1 MSFNTYFFQLI
12 HGLSGKWW
20 LLDWLG
26 IFLASY
32 LNYFLILIAI
42 FLLIKEKNWRWR
54 IYFFCLA
61 GLSVIL
67 ARGVFTEI
75 IRFFYY
81 QPRPFLVLQIQPLV
95 NHDITG
101 SFPSGHATAYFALA
115 LAIFYF
121 LQRVSVVDEAHFERQ
136 NKFNRKLGWWCLGMA
151 FLIGLGRIFVGIH
164 WPLDILVGAAIGL
177 GSAFLIKKLLPK
189 ID

>member
-1 MSFNTYFFQLI
+1 MSFNAYFFQLI

-32 LNYFLILIAI
+32 LNYFLILIAV
-42 FLLIKEKNWRWR
+42 FLLIKEKNSRQR
-54 IYFFCLA
+54 IYFFCLT

-81 QPRPFLVLQIQPLV
+81 RPRPFLALQFQSLLGNSDV
-95 NHDITG
+95 AG

-115 LAIFYF
+115 LAVFYI
-121 LQRVSVVDEAHFERQ
+121 
-136 NKFNRKLGWWCLGMA
+136 NRKLGWWFLGAA
-151 FLIGLGRIFVGIH
+151 FLVGLGRIFVGVH
-164 WPLDILVGAAIGL
+164 WPLDILAGAVIGL
-177 GSAFLIKKLLPK
+177 GSAFLVRKFLPK
-189 ID
+189 PI

>member
-1 MSFNTYFFQLI
+1 MTIDQIIFQVI
-12 HGLSGKWW
+12 NGLAHKWW

-42 FLLIKEKNWRWR
+42 FLLIKERNWRWR
-54 IYFFCLA
+54 IYFFCLS

-67 ARGVFTEI
+67 ARGIITEI

-81 QPRPFLVLQIQPLV
+81 RPRPFLVLQIQSLLGNSDV
-95 NHDITG
+95 AG

-115 LAIFYF
+115 LAIFYI
-121 LQRVSVVDEAHFERQ
+121 
-136 NKFNRKLGWWCLGMA
+136 NRKWGWWFLGAALLM
-151 FLIGLGRIFVGIH
+151 GLARIFVGVH
-164 WPLDILVGAAIGL
+164 WPLDILAGALIGL
-177 GSAFLIKKLLPK
+177 GSAFLIRKLLPK
-189 ID
+189 IS

>member
-1 MSFNTYFFQLI
+1 MTIDQIIFQAINDLV
-12 HGLSGKWW
+12 HKHW

-42 FLLIKEKNWRWR
+42 FLLIKEKNRRQR

-61 GLSVIL
+61 ALSVIL
-67 ARGVFTEI
+67 ARGIITEI
-75 IRFFYY
+75 IRLFYY
-81 QPRPFLVLQIQPLV
+81 RPRPFLVLQIQPLV
-95 NHDITG
+95 NHDITA

-121 LQRVSVVDEAHFERQ
+121 
-136 NKFNRKLGWWCLGMA
+136 NRKWGWRCLILA
-151 FLIGLGRIFVGIH
+151 LLIGLARIFVGFH
-164 WPLDILVGAAIGL
+164 WPLDILTGALIGL
-177 GSAFLIKKLLPK
+177 GSAFLIRKLIPQ
-189 ID
+189 IPRNS

>member
-1 MSFNTYFFQLI
+1 MTIDQIIFQVI
-12 HGLSGKWW
+12 NGLAHKWW

-42 FLLIKEKNWRWR
+42 FLLIKERNWRWR

-61 GLSVIL
+61 SLSVIL
-67 ARGVFTEI
+67 ARGVITEI

-81 QPRPFLVLQIQPLV
+81 RPRPFLVLQIQPLV
-95 NHDITG
+95 NHDITA

-115 LAIFYF
+115 LAIFYI
-121 LQRVSVVDEAHFERQ
+121 
-136 NKFNRKLGWWCLGMA
+136 NRKWGWWFLGAALLM
-151 FLIGLGRIFVGIH
+151 GLARIFVGVH
-164 WPLDILVGAAIGL
+164 WPLDILAGALIGL

-189 ID
+189 IE